1 MGDPVFLRE
10 GKEVLPV
17 SEIPVETHRAI
28 ACCHSLVQLEDG
40 TIVGDP
46 LEKAMLTAVDWTLT
60 KGKSQILP
68 FPWNSGLIQVGK
80 ATLELK
86 NSHFQGGRIPDF
98 PLCGFFFPSTLQIWG
113 KSGMNGLWKFGI

>member
-1 MGDPVFLRE
+1 M
-10 GKEVLPV
+10 LPV

-60 KGKSQILP
+60 KGKSQILSGIF
-68 FPWNSGLIQVGK
+68 FPGILFPGIFFSWNFEAFRVGK
-80 ATLELK
+80 A
-86 NSHFQGGRIPDF
+86 R
-98 PLCGFFFPSTLQIWG
+98 G
-113 KSGMNGLWKFGI
+113 KKKSR